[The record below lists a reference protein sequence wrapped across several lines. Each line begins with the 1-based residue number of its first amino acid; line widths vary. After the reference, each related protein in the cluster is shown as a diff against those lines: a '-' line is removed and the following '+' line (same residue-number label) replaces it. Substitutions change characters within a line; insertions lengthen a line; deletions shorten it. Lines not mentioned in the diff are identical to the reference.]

1 MSTLLKM
8 MMENAG
14 IGALAVRAPD
24 DGGGSGGADA
34 DTGSPPPGDASDAAA
49 TGSTALGGEAAA
61 QAGEPG
67 GGASDIPS
75 LADALY
81 GDKGGATPEATNKD
95 GTPEEEK
102 KPSEDGE
109 KKDGDEG
116 KAKEDDKSDE
126 DKPEA
131 IKPEDYDLTAPEGF
145 ELNSEVETAFR
156 QFASERGWSKEDV
169 SALKDM
175 QVKLY
180 EKQTE
185 AHAETVADW
194 GKQLK
199 TDKEIGGNNYD
210 ANIGKAVA
218 FRDQFFEPGARAI
231 LDKTGLGNHPEIVR
245 GFVRAGIAM
254 GEAGVVT
261 AGSGGNRKGYAEILY
276 GEDG

>member
-1 MSTLLKM
+1 MSHILKM

-24 DGGGSGGADA
+24 DGGGSGGAGA
-34 DTGSPPPGDASDAAA
+34 DPGSPPAGEASGAAA
-49 TGSTALGGEAAA
+49 TGSTALGGEGAAA
-61 QAGEPG
+61 PAGEGSG
-67 GGASDIPS
+67 GSGIPS
-75 LADALY
+75 IAEALY
-81 GDKGGATPEATNKD
+81 GKDAGATDPKPDAG
-95 GTPEEEK
+95 GTSEEEK
-102 KPSEDGE
+102 KASDDGE
-109 KKDGDEG
+109 KKEGEPDDEKKADEG
-116 KAKEDDKSDE
+116 KEA
-126 DKPEA
+126 EA

-145 ELNSEVETAFR
+145 ELNGEVETQFRAF
-156 QFASERGWSKEDV
+156 AAERGWSKDDV

-180 EKQTE
+180 EKQVE
-185 AHAETVADW
+185 QHAETVADW

-210 ANIGKAVA
+210 ANIGKAIA
-218 FRDQFFEPGARAI
+218 FRDTFFDKDARAI

-261 AGSGGNRKGYAEILY
+261 TGSGGKRQGYADILY